1 MKNRGREALQRC
13 GFLKLS
19 AATLTGAAISVYLPA
34 GWTAARAADKKWKVG
49 FSQATTLEPWRV
61 QFNKDIEAEAK
72 NHPEVQLI
80 ITDGQD
86 KTEKQVADVENL
98 IAQQVDVLLISPKES
113 AGLTRV
119 VEKTIDAQIP
129 VIVLDRN
136 VDTKRITQFIG
147 GDNALIGKAAG
158 EYAVKL
164 LGGPGKAAGNV
175 VEIWGGMGTQPA
187 HDRHDGFHAFTDK
200 EPGIKYLLNNQSGDW
215 KQDKAYDIMTTALR
229 NNEKI
234 DLVYGHNDP
243 MAYGAYLAAKDAG
256 RDKDI
261 KFILGIDAL
270 PDEGVTWVNKGELT
284 ATFLYATPGA
294 EGLRQAVKLLNG
306 EKIEPTIV
314 LPTMLVDK
322 NNVGEVMKKNGR

>member
-1 MKNRGREALQRC
+1 MKRRE
-13 GFLKLS
+13 FLKLS
-19 AATLTGAAISVYLPA
+19 TTAAGAAMTIYLPV
-34 GWTAARAADKKWKVG
+34 GWTPARAAGKSKVG
-49 FSQATTLEPWRV
+49 FSQCTTLEPWRV
-61 QFNKDIEAEAK
+61 QFNKDIQAEAK
-72 NHPEVQLI
+72 KHPDIDLI

-86 KTEKQVADVENL
+86 KTEKQVADCDNL
-98 IAQQVDVLLISPKES
+98 IVQQVNVLLISPKES
-113 AGLTRV
+113 AGLTGV
-119 VEKTIDAQIP
+119 VEKAIDAKIP

-147 GDNALIGKAAG
+147 GDNVAIGKAAG
-158 EYAVKL
+158 EHAVKL

-234 DLVYGHNDP
+234 DMVYGHNDP

-261 KFILGIDAL
+261 KFIIGIDGL
-270 PDEGVTWVNKGELT
+270 PDEGVTWVSKGQLT

-294 EGLRQAVKLLNG
+294 EGLRQAAKLLKG
-306 EKIEPTIV
+306 EKLEPVIT
-314 LPTMLVDK
+314 LPTMLITK
-322 NNVGEVMKKNGR
+322 ENASEILKKNG

>member
-1 MKNRGREALQRC
+1 MKRRE
-13 GFLKLS
+13 FLKLS
-19 AATLTGAAISVYLPA
+19 TTAAGAAMTIYLPV
-34 GWTAARAADKKWKVG
+34 GWTPARAAGKSKVG
-49 FSQATTLEPWRV
+49 FSQCTTLEPWRV
-61 QFNKDIEAEAK
+61 QFNKDIQAEAK
-72 NHPEVQLI
+72 NHPDIDLI

-86 KTEKQVADVENL
+86 KTEKQVADCDNL
-98 IAQQVDVLLISPKES
+98 IVQQVNVLLISPKES
-113 AGLTRV
+113 AGLTGV
-119 VEKTIDAQIP
+119 VEKAIDAKIP

-147 GDNALIGKAAG
+147 GDNVAIGKAAG
-158 EYAVKL
+158 EHAVKL

-200 EPGIKYLLNNQSGDW
+200 EKGIKYLLNNQSGDW

-234 DLVYGHNDP
+234 DMVYGHNDP

-261 KFILGIDAL
+261 KFIIGIDGL
-270 PDEGVTWVNKGELT
+270 PDEGVTWVSKGQLT

-294 EGLRQAVKLLNG
+294 EGLRQAAKLLKG
-306 EKIEPTIV
+306 EKLEPVIT
-314 LPTMLVDK
+314 LPTMLITK
-322 NNVGEVMKKNGR
+322 ENAPEILKKNGLL

>member
-1 MKNRGREALQRC
+1 MKRRE
-13 GFLKLS
+13 FLNLS
-19 AATLTGAAISVYLPA
+19 TTVAGAAATIYLPF
-34 GWTAARAADKKWKVG
+34 GWTPAKAAAKWKVG
-49 FSQATTLEPWRV
+49 FSQCTTLEPWRV
-61 QFNKDIEAEAK
+61 QFNKDIQAEAK
-72 NHPEVQLI
+72 NHPDVDLI

-86 KTEKQVADVENL
+86 KTQKQVADCENL
-98 IAQQVDVLLISPKES
+98 VVQQVNVLLISPKES
-113 AGLTRV
+113 AGLTGV
-119 VEKTIDAQIP
+119 VEKAIDAKIP

-147 GDNALIGKAAG
+147 GDNVAIGRAAG
-158 EYAVKL
+158 EHAVKL
-164 LGGPGKAAGNV
+164 LGGAGKAQGNV

-215 KQDKAYDIMTTALR
+215 KQDQAYNIMTTALR

-234 DLVYGHNDP
+234 DLIYGHNDP

-261 KFILGIDAL
+261 KFILGIDGL
-270 PDEGVTWVNKGELT
+270 PDEGVTWVSKGQLT

-294 EGLRQAVKLLNG
+294 EGLRQAVKLLHG
-306 EKIEPTIV
+306 EKLQPVIT
-314 LPTMLVDK
+314 LPTMLITKD
-322 NNVGEVMKKNGR
+322 NASEILKKNGLL

>member
-1 MKNRGREALQRC
+1 MKRRE
-13 GFLKLS
+13 FLKLS
-19 AATLTGAAISVYLPA
+19 AATLTGTVLSVYLPA
-34 GWTAARAADKKWKVG
+34 GWTAAKAAEKKKVG

-72 NHPEVQLI
+72 NHPEVELI

-113 AGLTRV
+113 AGLTGV
-119 VEKTIDAQIP
+119 VEKAIDAKIP

-261 KFILGIDAL
+261 KFFVGIDAL

-306 EKIEPTIV
+306 EKIPPTIV

-322 NNVGEVMKKNGR
+322 NNAGEIMKKNGL